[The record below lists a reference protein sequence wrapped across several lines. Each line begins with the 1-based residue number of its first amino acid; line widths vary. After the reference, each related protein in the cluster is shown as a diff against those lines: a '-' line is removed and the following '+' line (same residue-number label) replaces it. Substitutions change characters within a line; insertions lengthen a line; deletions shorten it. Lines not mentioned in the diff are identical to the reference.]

1 MCTGVMKTKAIGA
14 WAPVTWTDERG
25 GQEVALFIFGD
36 GENELSRNADDIY
49 GALFNS
55 TNLDDVT
62 VIEVSHHEWWDIKHC
77 TNIGKGFYIS
87 RDENISLIEIPTK
100 ENL

>member
-1 MCTGVMKTKAIGA
+1 MCLGVMKTKAIGA
-14 WAPVTWTDERG
+14 WAPVTWTDVSG
-25 GQEVALFIFGD
+25 GQETALFIFGD
-36 GENELSRNADDIY
+36 TEEELEQNADDIY
-49 GALFNS
+49 QMLFTS

-87 RDENISLIEIPTK
+87 RDENIALIEIPIE
-100 ENL
+100 ENW